1 MYGSYRMFNIYN
13 NCWIFFRLKLIFC
26 ISYFMEN
33 LFLLVINVWLLS
45 VNLIVI
51 FMRVIVF
58 DNYLMWIV
66 IDRGYFV
73 NGLFLIYYVF
83 KEFVNIWILKFYKK

>member
-1 MYGSYRMFNIYN
+1 
-13 NCWIFFRLKLIFC
+13 
-26 ISYFMEN
+26 
-33 LFLLVINVWLLS
+33 
-45 VNLIVI
+45 
-51 FMRVIVF
+51 MRVIVF

-83 KEFVNIWILKFYKK
+83 KEFVNIWILKFYEK